1 MKRDQNV
8 FIHLKKLSNLKQKL
22 KIFHCVTSQISKKS
36 RKSEKQSNSIDWQP
50 LMDDCW
56 IKHYHNFEAN
66 PPTKQFYP
74 CRPKHSRSNHSS
86 CHQLGEFNKE
96 AKNSKRLKLTV
107 DRIHSPTIRIS
118 SNPVRKKKTAQFRS
132 ETSCVEIDIPCVQR
146 LPTSKKCLSLLHLIH
161 QTRTLSLEWFM
172 SATMCNDRV
181 INWALRKYIFPV
193 WYRADCS
200 VLSLSASKQY
210 RWSKFS
216 SIHRRFEMQIYRS
229 LFFTYTGC

>member
-1 MKRDQNV
+1 M

-22 KIFHCVTSQISKKS
+22 KIKNW
-36 RKSEKQSNSIDWQP
+36 KSEKQSNSIDWQP

-56 IKHYHNFEAN
+56 IKHYYNFEAN

-118 SNPVRKKKTAQFRS
+118 SNPVRKKNRAISIGNIVRRNRHPVRTKAS
-132 ETSCVEIDIPCVQR
+132 DVEKVFVSSSSNPSNSNPI
-146 LPTSKKCLSLLHLIH
+146 S
-161 QTRTLSLEWFM
+161 
-172 SATMCNDRV
+172 RV
-181 INWALRKYIFPV
+181 IHERNDV
-193 WYRADCS
+193 
-200 VLSLSASKQY
+200 
-210 RWSKFS
+210 
-216 SIHRRFEMQIYRS
+216 
-229 LFFTYTGC
+229 